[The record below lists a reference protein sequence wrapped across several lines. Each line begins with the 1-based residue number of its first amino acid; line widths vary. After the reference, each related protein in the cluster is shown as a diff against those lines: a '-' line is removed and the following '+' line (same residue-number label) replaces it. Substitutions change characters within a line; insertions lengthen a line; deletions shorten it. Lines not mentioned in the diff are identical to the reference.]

1 MKIALITPY
10 HTPPV
15 RGNAV
20 TVRRIA
26 AHLAAIGCATAVYSL
41 DTMTAA
47 DILSGIR
54 QGAPAVIHAFHAHL
68 GGRVARETARAAG
81 IPYVVTLT
89 GSDAYEALEDGR
101 REETLAVLRDAAAIV
116 AFDSSVKRRIADRHP
131 TLAGKIRVIPQ
142 GVELPGDDFPWGE
155 ERFDAGE
162 FVFFLPAGLRPVKDI
177 GFALAPLAEL
187 HREEPRV
194 RLLAAGPVLDE
205 RYGAA
210 VLAELAR
217 HPFARY
223 LGVVGRGAIGALYRR
238 ADVVLNTSRF
248 EGGMANSVL
257 EAMAFGRPVLAADIE
272 GNRSI
277 VQEGKTGL
285 LYRDEGE
292 FLEKARKLLRD
303 EALCRRL
310 GGQGRRLVGE
320 RFSPERE
327 AAAYR
332 ELYGEV
338 LLVGKE

>member
-26 AHLAAIGCATAVYSL
+26 AHLAAAGCEADVYSL
-41 DTMTAA
+41 EGLAAA
-47 DILSGIR
+47 DIVNEVR
-54 QGAPAVIHAFHAHL
+54 QTKPDVIHGFHAHL
-68 GGRVARETARAAG
+68 GGRVAREIARAVGA
-81 IPYVVTLT
+81 PYVVTIT

-101 REETLAVLRDAAAIV
+101 RGETLAVLRDAAAIV
-116 AFDSSVKRRIADRHP
+116 AFDSSVKHRIADHHP
-131 TLAGKIRVIPQ
+131 SLAGKTRVIPQ
-142 GVELPGDDFPWGE
+142 GVEPPGEDFRWGM

-162 FVFFLPAGLRPVKDI
+162 LVFFLPSGLRPVKDV
-177 GFALAPLAEL
+177 GFSLSPLAEL

-194 RLLAAGPVLDE
+194 RLLVAGPMLDE
-205 RYGAA
+205 KYGAE
-210 VLAELAR
+210 VLAELDR
-217 HPFARY
+217 HSFARY

-277 VQEGKTGL
+277 VLEGKTGL
-285 LYRDEGE
+285 LYRGGGE
-292 FLEKARKLLRD
+292 FLEKARKLLRN
-303 EALCRRL
+303 EALRRHL
-310 GGQGRRLVGE
+310 GEQGSRLVRE
-320 RFSPERE
+320 QFSPARE

-338 LLVGKE
+338 LAKITG

>member
-26 AHLAAIGCATAVYSL
+26 AHLAAAGCEAAVYSL
-41 DTMTAA
+41 DAMTAA
-47 DILSGIR
+47 DIHRGIR
-54 QGAPAVIHAFHAHL
+54 QAAPAVIHAFHAYL
-68 GGRVARETARAAG
+68 GGRVARETARATG
-81 IPYVVTLT
+81 IPYMVTLT

-116 AFDSSVKRRIADRHP
+116 AFDVSVKHRVVDRHP
-131 TLAGKIRVIPQ
+131 SLAEKTRVIPQ
-142 GVELPGDDFPWGE
+142 GVELPGEDFHWGM

-162 FVFFLPAGLRPVKDI
+162 FVFFLPAGLRPVKNV
-177 GFALAPLAEL
+177 GFAFAPLAEL
-187 HREEPRV
+187 HREESRV
-194 RLLAAGPVLDE
+194 RLLVAGPVLDDQ
-205 RYGAA
+205 YGAA
-210 VLAELAR
+210 VLAELDR

-223 LGVVGRGAIGALYRR
+223 LGVVGRESIGALYRR
-238 ADVVLNTSRF
+238 ADVVLNTSLF

-285 LYRDEGE
+285 LFRGEGE

-310 GGQGRRLVGE
+310 GEQGRRLVRE

-327 AAAYR
+327 AAEYR

-338 LLVGKE
+338 LG